1 MTQSIN
7 KLSNSNSWFH
17 YLAWLPIP
25 IFLIII
31 LFLAWFRPATVW
43 NPLLLFTSLNIIFLT
58 LIMIFVSILAIR
70 SYLTKSSLV
79 ILLLGS
85 GSLALGLG
93 GLIAGIAILGNN
105 PNSTVSIYNTS
116 ACISGI
122 FILASAILSISIK
135 TKILRSLWPLSTS
148 YVGVIVLIGF
158 VAFLVRIHVWPLY
171 FVEGTGPTTIDLAVL
186 YTTIILFVV
195 SAILLLFNSIKDNL
209 NFRIWYGLGLGLIAI
224 GLLAV
229 SLQKDIGDAL
239 NWVGRISQY
248 LGAVYILIAIISSI
262 RETGIW
268 LLPWQQSLY
277 EMEEKYHSLFTSM
290 NEGVA
295 IHRILFDKEDKAVDY
310 IVMDVNPAYEKI
322 LGLKREDVF
331 DKKATEIYRTP
342 NPPYLDVYSL
352 VAKTRNPKT
361 FETYFGPMNK
371 YFKISVT
378 SPEKGKF
385 ITVFDDITERKEK
398 ENILKEREEK
408 FSSLFENSIDAVLL
422 TIPDG
427 TILDANPAAEKMFGY
442 TKKEILNMG
451 LNGLIDTKDPN
462 LPILL
467 DVRETKSKAQVEL
480 KLIKKDGTIFQTET
494 STNIFQDRNGNK
506 RSSMIIRDINK
517 RKQIEA
523 DLKRS
528 ERSLAEAQHIA
539 HIGSWEWNIK
549 TGEIT
554 WSNELY
560 SIYRV
565 DPNTFTPT
573 LSSFGEYMHPDDEEY
588 VNKHVDQLLIDS
600 KSHNFDFRIV
610 LDDGSIRVLN
620 TLAEVTEFDENAKP
634 SIIVG
639 INQDITERKEIE
651 LKLNENIKKL
661 AQSNKELEQFA
672 YITSHD
678 LREPLRMITSF
689 LQLLERRYKDQLD
702 QDANEYIMFAV
713 DGAKRLDAM
722 TNDLLQYS
730 RISSEKREIIPVN
743 FEHVLEHAL
752 TNMKVQIEENNAI
765 ITHDPL
771 PIIKGDE
778 QLKIQLFQ
786 NLIGNAIKYRSQETP
801 KIHIS
806 AKKEKNQYLFSV
818 KDNGIGMSPEYLEQI
833 FTIFKR
839 LHTHDEYEGTGI
851 GLAIAQKIVH
861 QQGGQIWAE
870 SEPGKGSTFYFT
882 IPIKD

>member
-1 MTQSIN
+1 M
-7 KLSNSNSWFH
+7 
-17 YLAWLPIP
+17 
-25 IFLIII
+25 
-31 LFLAWFRPATVW
+31 
-43 NPLLLFTSLNIIFLT
+43 
-58 LIMIFVSILAIR
+58 
-70 SYLTKSSLV
+70 
-79 ILLLGS
+79 
-85 GSLALGLG
+85 
-93 GLIAGIAILGNN
+93 
-105 PNSTVSIYNTS
+105 
-116 ACISGI
+116 
-122 FILASAILSISIK
+122 
-135 TKILRSLWPLSTS
+135 
-148 YVGVIVLIGF
+148 IGF

-451 LNGLIDTKDPN
+451 LNGLIDTKDPEFTYF
-462 LPILL
+462 I
-467 DVRETKSKAQVEL
+467 RCK
-480 KLIKKDGTIFQTET
+480 
-494 STNIFQDRNGNK
+494 GN
-506 RSSMIIRDINK
+506 
-517 RKQIEA
+517 
-523 DLKRS
+523 
-528 ERSLAEAQHIA
+528 
-539 HIGSWEWNIK
+539 
-549 TGEIT
+549 
-554 WSNELY
+554 
-560 SIYRV
+560 
-565 DPNTFTPT
+565 
-573 LSSFGEYMHPDDEEY
+573 
-588 VNKHVDQLLIDS
+588 
-600 KSHNFDFRIV
+600 
-610 LDDGSIRVLN
+610 
-620 TLAEVTEFDENAKP
+620 
-634 SIIVG
+634 
-639 INQDITERKEIE
+639 
-651 LKLNENIKKL
+651 
-661 AQSNKELEQFA
+661 
-672 YITSHD
+672 
-678 LREPLRMITSF
+678 
-689 LQLLERRYKDQLD
+689 
-702 QDANEYIMFAV
+702 
-713 DGAKRLDAM
+713 
-722 TNDLLQYS
+722 
-730 RISSEKREIIPVN
+730 
-743 FEHVLEHAL
+743 
-752 TNMKVQIEENNAI
+752 
-765 ITHDPL
+765 
-771 PIIKGDE
+771 
-778 QLKIQLFQ
+778 
-786 NLIGNAIKYRSQETP
+786 
-801 KIHIS
+801 
-806 AKKEKNQYLFSV
+806 
-818 KDNGIGMSPEYLEQI
+818 
-833 FTIFKR
+833 
-839 LHTHDEYEGTGI
+839 
-851 GLAIAQKIVH
+851 
-861 QQGGQIWAE
+861 
-870 SEPGKGSTFYFT
+870 
-882 IPIKD
+882 